1 MKEAHIWRGGSSPL
15 HVDFLNTL
23 KDIPAPMFPRAY
35 ISGDDVNII
44 GVPRNCGRSFYSTQ
58 ACDPMPGVIFF
69 QRAEEIKDGR
79 CAPPA
84 GLCGSPVSFPPPF
97 SHLLVAMAEE
107 RGLLIVFEGLDKTG
121 KTTQSRLLQ
130 HYLESRGRP
139 AALLAFPERS
149 TPIGGLI
156 DEFLKKR
163 VPLDDHAIHL
173 LFSANR
179 WELAGRMKTLLR
191 DGYFVIVDRYFFSG
205 IAYTMAKNTCDEIW
219 CQWPDVGLPRP
230 DVIFYLDCEIEE
242 SVKRTGFGEEIYE
255 TATLQGL
262 VKKAYHDMI
271 STQVHFNWHVVPAG
285 LSVPEVQE
293 KICRFLESIL
303 DARDGQEAGRK

>member
-1 MKEAHIWRGGSSPL
+1 MA
-15 HVDFLNTL
+15 
-23 KDIPAPMFPRAY
+23 
-35 ISGDDVNII
+35 
-44 GVPRNCGRSFYSTQ
+44 
-58 ACDPMPGVIFF
+58 DP
-69 QRAEEIKDGR
+69 
-79 CAPPA
+79 
-84 GLCGSPVSFPPPF
+84 S
-97 SHLLVAMAEE
+97 
-107 RGLLIVFEGLDKTG
+107 GLLIVFEGLDKSG
-121 KTTQSRLLQ
+121 KTTQARLLQ
-130 HYLESRGRP
+130 QYLESRGMP
-139 AALLAFPERS
+139 VALLAFPDRS

-156 DEFLKKR
+156 DEFLQKR

-242 SVKRTGFGEEIYE
+242 SGGRRGFGGEIYE
-255 TATLQGL
+255 TATFQGR

-271 STQVHFNWHVVPAG
+271 STQVHFNWQVVPAG
-285 LSVPEVQE
+285 LSVPEVRE
-293 KICRFLESIL
+293 EICKFVESIL
-303 DARDGQEAGRK
+303 DARDRQQAGRK